1 MSKLEQLLPKLYEE
15 LHAAGAFKGE
25 SWRWH
30 EDKLVNL
37 LAFRPSGPILDY
49 GCGPQ
54 GGLLRS
60 SRVPGRKIA
69 YDPYVPEYAE
79 DPWKKD
85 FDVFFTSDV
94 LEHLTEDMLLD
105 LVRRLVKHKRI
116 KYLCLGVTARA
127 ANKHF
132 SNGTN
137 VHLTIRPAAWWHG
150 FFSAQLGPHF
160 EIISAEHD
168 LLGDEVNL
176 CYIRKEPEP
185 T

>member
-1 MSKLEQLLPKLYEE
+1 MSKLEDLLPTFYRE
-15 LHAAGAFKGE
+15 LHANGAFKGD

-30 EDKLVNL
+30 EAHLINLV
-37 LAFRPSGPILDY
+37 AFKPSGAILDF

-60 SRVPGRKIA
+60 SRLPGHKIP
-69 YDPYVPEYAE
+69 YDPYVEEYSE

-94 LEHLTEDMLLD
+94 LEHLTEEMLLE
-105 LVRRLVKHKRI
+105 LTRRLCKHKRI

-137 VHLTIRPAAWWHG
+137 VHLTIHPAAWWHG
-150 FFSAQLGPHF
+150 FFAGQLGLHF
-160 EIISAEHD
+160 EIFSAEHD
-168 LLGDEVNL
+168 LLNDEVNF
-176 CYIRKEPEP
+176 CFIRREEP
-185 T
+185 